1 MAATSTPVAPL
12 VPAHPESGEP
22 VRALVWDG
30 GVEGVLRYLDQTL
43 LPHEALERLA
53 TSANDVHAAIHRLA
67 IRGAPAIG
75 IAGAYGLVLGAR
87 PHVQA
92 SPSEFLLRLDEVAE
106 HLIRCRPTA
115 VNLAHAIR
123 AGVARARAAAQN
135 GARSPRLLAELLV
148 AAQQLHA
155 DDERCCAAMGR
166 IGAELVRDGDAILTH
181 CNAGALATG
190 GTGTAL
196 AAVYAA
202 RAAGKRVQVY
212 ADETR
217 PLLQGARLTAWE
229 LSRAGI
235 PVTLLVDGA
244 SASLLRT
251 GLVAAV
257 FVGADRIAANGD
269 VANKIGT
276 LAVALAA
283 REFGVP
289 FYVVAP
295 TSTIDLATRSGE
307 AIPIEMRDGVEI
319 ASARGVPL
327 AASGASHWNPAF
339 DVTPARLVTA
349 LITERGLVRAPDEAA
364 LRAHLS

>member
-1 MAATSTPVAPL
+1 VAASAPVAPL
-12 VPAHPESGEP
+12 VPALPESGAP
-22 VRALVWDG
+22 VRALAWDG
-30 GVEGVLRYLDQTL
+30 DVDGVLRYLDQTL

-53 TSANDVHAAIHRLA
+53 TSASDVHAAIHRLA

-87 PHVQA
+87 PLLQA
-92 SPSEFLLRLDEVAE
+92 PPSELLQHLDEVAE
-106 HLIRCRPTA
+106 YLIRCRPTA

-123 AGVARARAAAQN
+123 AGVARAREV
-135 GARSPRLLAELLV
+135 ARSGASSPELLAELL
-148 AAQQLHA
+148 AAARELHA
-155 DDERCCAAMGR
+155 EDERCCSAMGR
-166 IGAELVRDGDAILTH
+166 IGAELLRDGDAVLTH

-190 GTGTAL
+190 GSGTAL

-202 RAAGKRVQVY
+202 RAAGKRVRVY

-229 LSRAGI
+229 LARAGI

-244 SASLLRT
+244 SASLLRS

-283 REFGVP
+283 REFDVP

-327 AASGASHWNPAF
+327 AASGAAHWNPAF

>member
-1 MAATSTPVAPL
+1 MSAASISRAPL
-12 VPAHPESGEP
+12 VPADPQGSAP
-22 VRALVWDG
+22 VRALTWDG
-30 GVEGVLRYLDQTL
+30 ELEGVLRYLDQTL
-43 LPHEALERLA
+43 LPHEALERIA
-53 TSANDVHAAIHRLA
+53 TSANDVHFAIHRLA

-87 PHVQA
+87 PHA
-92 SPSEFLLRLDEVAE
+92 HLAPSEFLARLAEVAE
-106 HLIRCRPTA
+106 YLILCRPTA

-123 AGVARARAAAQN
+123 ASLRRVQDLART
-135 GARSPRLLAELLV
+135 GANSGQLHAELLT
-148 AAQQLHA
+148 AARELHA

-166 IGAELVRDGDAILTH
+166 TGAELLRDGDAVLTH

-190 GTGTAL
+190 GSGTAL
-196 AAVYAA
+196 AVIYAA
-202 RAAGKRVQVY
+202 RAAGKQVRVF

-229 LSRAGI
+229 LSRSGV

-295 TSTIDLATRSGE
+295 TSTIDLATPNGA

-319 ASARGVPL
+319 SSARGVPL
-327 AASGASHWNPAF
+327 AASGISHWNPAF
-339 DVTPARLVTA
+339 DVTPAPLVTA
-349 LITERGLVRAPDEAA
+349 LITERGLVRAPNEVA
-364 LRAHLS
+364 LRAHLA